1 MVSDKSFNEVKI
13 VTNSRLHFGF
23 LNLKSSNSYSYGGMG
38 LSIDK
43 HPTILTVSKASK
55 FESNLNK
62 AIRDKIYHFLC
73 DNKLSK
79 KIRVD
84 CIESPQKHIGLGSGT
99 QLILSIEEAI
109 SKFYRFNQ
117 NINFFK
123 RSYRSGVGIN
133 SYKNGGFIVD
143 SPKNNLLTNEIIFK
157 TNFPKEWKIILLF
170 DSKARGLH
178 GSSESRFFSSDTT
191 ISLRKKLSDLTL
203 NEIIPSIIYKD
214 FDIFARSLTK
224 FQDLNSLFYS
234 SIQKSNY
241 LSHDIAKVIKKVSMN
256 FNVAAG
262 QSSWGPTSYMLI
274 ESKNIH
280 NGIISILD
288 NTISMYNNLSY
299 EIVSAKNS
307 GRKLSY
313 K

>member
-1 MVSDKSFNEVKI
+1 MVSDKSLNEVKI
-13 VTNSRLHFGF
+13 IANSRLHFGF

-43 HPTILTVSKASK
+43 HPTILKVSRASK
-55 FESNLNK
+55 FESNLK
-62 AIRDKIYHFLC
+62 KTLRDKIFYFLC

-79 KIRVD
+79 KIRID

-109 SKFYRFNQ
+109 SKFYGLNT

-123 RSYRSGVGIN
+123 RNYRSGVGIN

-143 SPKNNLLTNEIIFK
+143 SPKNNLLTSEIIFK

-170 DSKARGLH
+170 DSEAKGLH
-178 GSSESRFFSSDTT
+178 GSSENRFFSANTN
-191 ISLRKKLSDLTL
+191 ISLRKKLSDLSL

-214 FDIFARSLTK
+214 FDTFARSLTR

-234 SIQKSNY
+234 SIQKSSY
-241 LSHDIAKVIKKVSMN
+241 LSHDIAKVIKKISMN

-262 QSSWGPTSYMLI
+262 QSSWGPTSYVLT

-299 EIVSAKNS
+299 EIVSAKNN

>member
-1 MVSDKSFNEVKI
+1 MVSDKSLNEVKI
-13 VTNSRLHFGF
+13 IANSRLHFGF
-23 LNLKSSNSYSYGGMG
+23 LNLKSSSSYSYGGMG
-38 LSIDK
+38 LSIDRY
-43 HPTILTVSKASK
+43 PTILRVSRASK
-55 FESNLNK
+55 FESNLK
-62 AIRDKIYHFLC
+62 KTLRDKIFNFLC
-73 DNKLSK
+73 SNSLSK
-79 KIRVD
+79 KIRID

-109 SKFYRFNQ
+109 SKFYRFNE

-123 RSYRSGVGIN
+123 RNYRSGVGNN

-143 SPKNNLLTNEIIFK
+143 SPKNNMLTNEIIFK
-157 TNFPKEWKIILLF
+157 TKFPKEWKIILLF
-170 DSKARGLH
+170 DSEAKGLH
-178 GSSESRFFSSDTT
+178 GSSESRFFSADTT

-214 FDIFARSLTK
+214 FDTFARSLTK

-234 SIQKSNY
+234 SIQKSSY

-274 ESKNIH
+274 ESKSIQ

-299 EIVSAKNS
+299 EIVSAKNN
-307 GRKLSY
+307 GRRLSY

>member
-1 MVSDKSFNEVKI
+1 MVSDKSINQVKI
-13 VTNSRLHFGF
+13 VANARLHFGF
-23 LNLKSSNSYSYGGMG
+23 LNLKSSRPYSYGGMG
-38 LSIDK
+38 LSIDN
-43 HPTILTVSKASK
+43 HPTILRVSRASK
-55 FESNLNK
+55 FKSNLK
-62 AIRDKIYHFLC
+62 KTLRDKIFNFLC
-73 DNKLSK
+73 NNSLSK
-79 KIRVD
+79 KICID

-109 SKFYRFNQ
+109 SKFYRFNE

-123 RSYRSGVGIN
+123 RNYRSGVGIN

-143 SPKNNLLTNEIIFK
+143 SPKNNLLANEIIFK
-157 TNFPKEWKIILLF
+157 TKFPKEWKIILLF
-170 DSKARGLH
+170 DSEAKGLH
-178 GSSESRFFSSDTT
+178 GSSESRFFSTDTT

-214 FDIFARSLTK
+214 FDTFARSLTK

-299 EIVSAKNS
+299 EIVSAKNN

>member
-1 MVSDKSFNEVKI
+1 MVVDKSFNEVKI
-13 VTNSRLHFGF
+13 ITNSRLHFGF

-38 LSIDK
+38 LSINK

-62 AIRDKIYHFLC
+62 TLSDKILHFIA

-79 KIRVD
+79 KIRIDCVD
-84 CIESPQKHIGLGSGT
+84 SPQKHIGLGSGT
-99 QLILSIEEAI
+99 QLILSIEEAL
-109 SKFYRFNQ
+109 SKFYRFKQ
-117 NINFFK
+117 SINIFK
-123 RSYRSGVGIN
+123 RNYRSGVGVN

-143 SPKNNLLTNEIIFK
+143 APKNNLQSNEIIFK
-157 TNFPKEWKIILLF
+157 TSFPKEWKIILIF
-170 DSKARGLH
+170 DSKAKGLH
-178 GSSESRFFSSDTT
+178 GSSENKFFSTDTT

-214 FDIFARSLTK
+214 FDIFARSLTQ
-224 FQDLNSLFYS
+224 FQELNSLFYS
-234 SIQKSNY
+234 SIQKSSY
-241 LSHDIAKVIKKVSMN
+241 LSHDIAKVIKKISMN
-256 FNVAAG
+256 FNIAAG

-274 ESKNIH
+274 DPKNEH
-280 NGIISILD
+280 YEIISILD
-288 NTISMYNNLSY
+288 NAISMYNNLSY
-299 EIVSAKNS
+299 EIVSAKNN

>member
-1 MVSDKSFNEVKI
+1 MVSDKSINEVKI
-13 VTNSRLHFGF
+13 VANARLHFGF
-23 LNLKSSNSYSYGGMG
+23 LNLKSSRPYSYGGMG
-38 LSIDK
+38 LSIDN
-43 HPTILTVSKASK
+43 HPTILRVSRASK
-55 FESNLNK
+55 FKSNLK
-62 AIRDKIYHFLC
+62 KTLRDKIFNFLC
-73 DNKLSK
+73 NNSLSK
-79 KIRVD
+79 KICID

-109 SKFYRFNQ
+109 SKFYRLNE

-123 RSYRSGVGIN
+123 RNYRSGVGIN

-143 SPKNNLLTNEIIFK
+143 SPKNNLLANEIIFK
-157 TNFPKEWKIILLF
+157 TKFPKEWKIILLF
-170 DSKARGLH
+170 DSEAKGLH
-178 GSSESRFFSSDTT
+178 GSSESRFFSTDTT

-214 FDIFARSLTK
+214 FDTFARSLSK

-241 LSHDIAKVIKKVSMN
+241 LSHDIAKVIRKVSMN

-299 EIVSAKNS
+299 EIISAKNN

>member
-1 MVSDKSFNEVKI
+1 MVSDKSLNEVKI
-13 VTNSRLHFGF
+13 IANSRLHFGF
-23 LNLKSSNSYSYGGMG
+23 LNLKSSSSYSYGGMG
-38 LSIDK
+38 LSIDRY
-43 HPTILTVSKASK
+43 PTILRVSRASK
-55 FESNLNK
+55 FESNLK
-62 AIRDKIYHFLC
+62 KTLRDKIFNFLC
-73 DNKLSK
+73 SNSLSK
-79 KIRVD
+79 KIRID

-109 SKFYRFNQ
+109 SKFYGLNT

-123 RSYRSGVGIN
+123 RNYRSGVGIN

-143 SPKNNLLTNEIIFK
+143 SPKNNLLANEIIFK
-157 TNFPKEWKIILLF
+157 TKFPKEWKIILLF
-170 DSKARGLH
+170 DSEAKGLH
-178 GSSESRFFSSDTT
+178 GSSESRFFSTDTT

-214 FDIFARSLTK
+214 FDTFARSLTK

-241 LSHDIAKVIKKVSMN
+241 LSHDIAKVIRKVSMN

-299 EIVSAKNS
+299 EIISAKNS

>member
-1 MVSDKSFNEVKI
+1 MVSDKSLNEVKI
-13 VTNSRLHFGF
+13 IANSRLHFGF
-23 LNLKSSNSYSYGGMG
+23 LNLKSSSSYSYGGMG
-38 LSIDK
+38 LSIDRY
-43 HPTILTVSKASK
+43 PTILRVSRASK
-55 FESNLNK
+55 FESNLK
-62 AIRDKIYHFLC
+62 KTLRDKIFNFLC
-73 DNKLSK
+73 SNSLSK
-79 KIRVD
+79 KIRID

-109 SKFYRFNQ
+109 SKFYRFNE

-123 RSYRSGVGIN
+123 RNYRSGVGIN

-157 TNFPKEWKIILLF
+157 AKFPKEWKIILLF
-170 DSKARGLH
+170 DSKAKGLH
-178 GSSESRFFSSDTT
+178 GSTENRFFSADTT

-214 FDIFARSLTK
+214 FDTFARSLTK
-224 FQDLNSLFYS
+224 FQELNSLFYS
-234 SIQKSNY
+234 SIQKSSY
-241 LSHDIAKVIKKVSMN
+241 LSHDIHKVIKKISMK

-274 ESKNIH
+274 ESKNIQ

-288 NTISMYNNLSY
+288 NIISMYNNLSY
-299 EIVSAKNS
+299 EIVPAKNS

>member
-1 MVSDKSFNEVKI
+1 MVSDKSLNEIKI
-13 VTNSRLHFGF
+13 IANSRLHFGF
-23 LNLKSSNSYSYGGMG
+23 LNLKSSSSYSYGGMG
-38 LSIDK
+38 LSIDRY
-43 HPTILTVSKASK
+43 PTILRVSRASK
-55 FESNLNK
+55 FESNLK
-62 AIRDKIYHFLC
+62 KTLRDKIFNFLC
-73 DNKLSK
+73 SNNLSK
-79 KIRVD
+79 KICID

-109 SKFYRFNQ
+109 SKFYRFNK
-117 NINFFK
+117 NINFFN
-123 RSYRSGVGIN
+123 RNYRSGVGIN
-133 SYKNGGFIVD
+133 SYRNGGFIVD

-157 TNFPKEWKIILLF
+157 TSFPKEWKIILLF
-170 DSKARGLH
+170 DSKAKGLH

-214 FDIFARSLTK
+214 FDIFARSLTQ

-241 LSHDIAKVIKKVSMN
+241 LSHDIAKVVKKVSMK
-256 FNVAAG
+256 FNVASG

-280 NGIISILD
+280 NGFISILD
-288 NTISMYNNLSY
+288 NTISMYNDLSY

>member
-1 MVSDKSFNEVKI
+1 MIADKSLNEVEI

-23 LNLKSSNSYSYGGMG
+23 LNLKSSESYSYGGMG

-43 HPTILTVSKASK
+43 HPTILTVSKATK
-55 FESNLNK
+55 FESNLK
-62 AIRDKIYHFLC
+62 KTLSDKIFNFLC
-73 DNKLSK
+73 ENKLSK

-84 CIESPQKHIGLGSGT
+84 CVERPQKHIGLGSGT
-99 QLILSIEEAI
+99 QLILSIEEAL
-109 SKFYRFNQ
+109 SKFYKFKENE
-117 NINFFK
+117 NIFK
-123 RSYRSGVGIN
+123 RNYRSGVGIN
-133 SYKNGGFIVD
+133 SYMNGGFIVD
-143 SPKNNLLTNEIIFK
+143 SPKNNLLANEIIFK
-157 TNFPKEWKIILLF
+157 TSFPKEWNIILLF
-170 DSKARGLH
+170 DSAAKGLH
-178 GSSESRFFSSDTT
+178 GSPENKFFSIDTT
-191 ISLRKKLSDLTL
+191 RSLRKKLSDLTL

-214 FDIFARSLTK
+214 FDIFARSLTR

-234 SIQKSNY
+234 SVQKSSY

-274 ESKNIH
+274 ESKNIR

-288 NTISMYNNLSY
+288 DTISMYNNLSY
-299 EIVSAKNS
+299 EIVSAKNN
-307 GRKLSY
+307 GRKISY

>member
-1 MVSDKSFNEVKI
+1 MVSEKSLNEVKI
-13 VTNSRLHFGF
+13 VANSRLHFGF
-23 LNLKSSNSYSYGGMG
+23 LNLKSSSPYSYGGMG
-38 LSIDK
+38 LSIAK
-43 HPTILTVSKASK
+43 HPTILRVSRASK
-55 FESNLNK
+55 FESNLK
-62 AIRDKIYHFLC
+62 KTLRDKIFTFLC
-73 DNKLSK
+73 NNSLSK
-79 KIRVD
+79 KIRID
-84 CIESPQKHIGLGSGT
+84 CIESPQKHIGLGTGT
-99 QLILSIEEAI
+99 QLILAIEEAI
-109 SKFYRFNQ
+109 SKFYRFNE

-123 RSYRSGVGIN
+123 RNYRSGVGIN

-157 TNFPKEWKIILLF
+157 AKFPKEWKIILLF
-170 DSKARGLH
+170 DSKAKGLH
-178 GSSESRFFSSDTT
+178 GSSENRFFSADTT

-214 FDIFARSLTK
+214 FDTFARSLTK
-224 FQDLNSLFYS
+224 FQELNSLFYS
-234 SIQKSNY
+234 SIQKSSY
-241 LSHDIAKVIKKVSMN
+241 LSHDIHKVIKKISMK

-274 ESKNIH
+274 ESKNIQ

-288 NTISMYNNLSY
+288 NIISMYNNLSY
-299 EIVSAKNS
+299 EIVPAKNS

>member
-1 MVSDKSFNEVKI
+1 MVSEKSLNEVKI
-13 VTNSRLHFGF
+13 VANSRLHFGF
-23 LNLKSSNSYSYGGMG
+23 LNLKSSSPYSYGGMG
-38 LSIDK
+38 LSIAK
-43 HPTILTVSKASK
+43 HPTILRVSRASK
-55 FESNLNK
+55 FESNLK
-62 AIRDKIYHFLC
+62 KTLRDKIFTFLC
-73 DNKLSK
+73 NNSLSK
-79 KIRVD
+79 KIRID
-84 CIESPQKHIGLGSGT
+84 CIESPQKHIGLGTGT
-99 QLILSIEEAI
+99 QLILAIEEAI
-109 SKFYRFNQ
+109 SKFYRFNE

-123 RSYRSGVGIN
+123 RNYRSGVGIN

-157 TNFPKEWKIILLF
+157 AKFPKEWKIILLF
-170 DSKARGLH
+170 DSKAKGLH
-178 GSSESRFFSSDTT
+178 GSTENRFFSADTT

-214 FDIFARSLTK
+214 FDTFARSLTK

-234 SIQKSNY
+234 SVQKSNY
-241 LSHDIAKVIKKVSMN
+241 LSQDIAKVIKKVSMK

-274 ESKNIH
+274 ESKNIQ

-288 NTISMYNNLSY
+288 NIISMYNNLSY
-299 EIVSAKNS
+299 EIVPAKNS

>member
-1 MVSDKSFNEVKI
+1 M
-13 VTNSRLHFGF
+13 
-23 LNLKSSNSYSYGGMG
+23 Y
-38 LSIDK
+38 
-43 HPTILTVSKASK
+43 
-55 FESNLNK
+55 
-62 AIRDKIYHFLC
+62 
-73 DNKLSK
+73 
-79 KIRVD
+79 
-84 CIESPQKHIGLGSGT
+84 
-99 QLILSIEEAI
+99 
-109 SKFYRFNQ
+109 
-117 NINFFK
+117 K
-123 RSYRSGVGIN
+123 RQ
-133 SYKNGGFIVD
+133 
-143 SPKNNLLTNEIIFK
+143 
-157 TNFPKEWKIILLF
+157 EWKIILLF

-178 GSSESRFFSSDTT
+178 GRSESRFFSSDTT

-214 FDIFARSLTK
+214 FDIFAKSLTK

>member
-1 MVSDKSFNEVKI
+1 MVSEKSLNEVKI
-13 VTNSRLHFGF
+13 VANSRLHFGF
-23 LNLKSSNSYSYGGMG
+23 LNLKSSSPYSYGGMG
-38 LSIDK
+38 LSIAK
-43 HPTILTVSKASK
+43 HPTILRVSRASK
-55 FESNLNK
+55 FESNLK
-62 AIRDKIYHFLC
+62 KTLRDKIFTFLC
-73 DNKLSK
+73 NNSLSK
-79 KIRVD
+79 KIRID

-99 QLILSIEEAI
+99 QLILAIEEAI
-109 SKFYRFNQ
+109 SKFYRFNE

-123 RSYRSGVGIN
+123 RNYRSGVGIN

-157 TNFPKEWKIILLF
+157 AKFPKEWKIILLF
-170 DSKARGLH
+170 DSKAKGLH
-178 GSSESRFFSSDTT
+178 GSSENRFFSADTT

-214 FDIFARSLTK
+214 FDTFARSLTK
-224 FQDLNSLFYS
+224 FQELNSLFYS
-234 SIQKSNY
+234 SIQKSSY
-241 LSHDIAKVIKKVSMN
+241 LSHDIHKVIKKISMK

-274 ESKNIH
+274 ESKNIQ

-288 NTISMYNNLSY
+288 NIISMYNNLSY
-299 EIVSAKNS
+299 EIVPAKNS